1 MRIRDDIYDILKWVA
16 MLVLPALATLVS
28 TLGSIWG
35 LPYAPQVADTIVAVN
50 AALAMILGISS
61 IGYWQEGGND
71 EDSAC
76 G

>member
-35 LPYAPQVADTIVAVN
+35 LPYAPQIADTIVAVHDPGHQLDRI
-50 AALAMILGISS
+50 LA
-61 IGYWQEGGND
+61 GGRKR
-71 EDSAC
+71 
-76 G
+76 